1 LKDARLV
8 SDDWYYVRLS
18 SREPL
23 AFGSEKNSYIE
34 ADIGK
39 IWGEY
44 EKLVEKVQFD
54 PQSRAVV
61 NVRWIVGSGG
71 VIPMTTMQKI
81 ILLKRDP
88 NDKKI
93 VTDLTEKEALE
104 YLLVNNF
111 CNPHQLVTD
120 KRKIELRKNFFHQYL
135 KQTSAYI
142 VNTTSPPQ
150 ETQQK
155 IRKIVTR
162 DD

>member
-1 LKDARLV
+1 
-8 SDDWYYVRLS
+8 
-18 SREPL
+18 
-23 AFGSEKNSYIE
+23 
-34 ADIGK
+34 
-39 IWGEY
+39 
-44 EKLVEKVQFD
+44 
-54 PQSRAVV
+54 
-61 NVRWIVGSGG
+61 
-71 VIPMTTMQKI
+71 MTTMQKI

-88 NDKKI
+88 SDKKI